1 MLKTVKQ
8 PRNSINSTEVTM
20 NTLHKLA
27 LAGAIL
33 AAPSLAV
40 AQKAPHPTHPTPP
53 VVMGKSGP
61 VRQDDRADKLADKAE
76 RKTERTADQTA
87 RNADK
92 VADKAARNA
101 DKVADKAARNTEKA
115 ADKAER
121 SEDKLDRSELK
132 FAHEQKLLTKGIK
145 LTLAEKKQI
154 KAIEKTYDR
163 SYRDLRQK
171 ELAAD
176 KAAKKSGTV
185 ESDATFE
192 AQLSTLQVNERNA
205 IRAVLSP
212 AQQSIFDSNVTKLSS
227 K

>member
-1 MLKTVKQ
+1 
-8 PRNSINSTEVTM
+8 M

-27 LAGAIL
+27 LAGVIV

-61 VRQDDRADKLADKAE
+61 VRQDDRADKIADKAE
-76 RKTERTADQTA
+76 RTAERTADQTA

-92 VADKAARNA
+92 AADKS
-101 DKVADKAARNTEKA
+101 ARNTEKA
-115 ADKAER
+115 ADKTER
-121 SEDKLDRSELK
+121 SADKVERSELK

-145 LTLAEKKQI
+145 LTLAEKKSL
-154 KAIEKTYDR
+154 KAIEKNFDAQ
-163 SYRDLRQK
+163 YRDLRQK

-176 KAAKKSGTV
+176 KAAKKNGTV

-192 AQLSTLQVNERNA
+192 AQLSTLQIQERNQM
-205 IRAVLSP
+205 RAVLTP
-212 AQQSIFDSNVTKLSS
+212 AQQSVFDSNVTKLST